1 MAYHDYAPRV
11 YLEKVDEH
19 FGEVMEWVD
28 ISDCRTE
35 QDFIDTCYVFYGQ
48 EQEIN
53 VLEWKYI
60 PDEMMIELEDNTYPE
75 PELFALIA
83 TGSYELVME
92 FLEETEYEDLDDYVG
107 NDAWN
112 HIPEEHDF
120 DYVAKNV
127 KDIIRIMEDHHQ
139 GYFSN
144 FEDFAEDHWE
154 ENQSCDCDC
163 RDWIDWQSYIY
174 DRLEDEYIFNEYTGN
189 VWKIK
194 GDENE

>member
-1 MAYHDYAPRV
+1 MAYQDYAPRV
-11 YLEKVDEH
+11 YLEKVDEQ

-28 ISDCRTE
+28 ISECRTE

-48 EQEIN
+48 EQQIN

-60 PDEMMIELEDNTYPE
+60 PDEMMIEEEYYSYPE

-107 NDAWN
+107 NDTWS
-112 HIPEEHDF
+112 HIPEEYDF

-127 KDIIRIMEDHHQ
+127 KDIIKIMKNQLEGSYID
-139 GYFSN
+139 
-144 FEDFAEDHWE
+144 FEEFAEEHFGE
-154 ENQSCDCDC
+154 TENYGCDC
-163 RDWIDWQSYIY
+163 RDWIDWQRYIADKLEGDYVFNY
-174 DRLEDEYIFNEYTGN
+174 DTGH